1 MVQIAEQACGCGF
14 TSSNILEER
23 FVCFTPQS
31 PHHVTYRAR
40 INRTSQATTE
50 QLVTFIQQWVMTS
63 RSILIQGVQ
72 LNIDRTCDF
81 MISTFDEVECSE
93 DTPTTESDVAT
104 TIMAM
109 MNDNTV
115 AIALGSTA
123 AAVLII
129 ISGVTICVISIIL
142 WKRLVK

>member
-1 MVQIAEQACGCGF
+1 M
-14 TSSNILEER
+14 
-23 FVCFTPQS
+23 
-31 PHHVTYRAR
+31 
-40 INRTSQATTE
+40 
-50 QLVTFIQQWVMTS
+50 TFIQQQVMTS

-72 LNIDRTCDF
+72 LSIDRTCDF
-81 MISTFDEVECSE
+81 FISTFDVVECSE

-109 MNDNTV
+109 MNKDNV
-115 AIALGSTA
+115 IAITIGSTA
-123 AAVLII
+123 GAAMVM